1 MWEEGMQMALLLLLT
16 LEGHDATL
24 TIFKTATAI

>member
-1 MWEEGMQMALLLLLT
+1 MALLLLLT